1 VTRQLAGGWR
11 IAEQT
16 LLGAA
21 GLFYLWASAFGAV
34 SLQYHRGI
42 AVAFSLVAAFLL
54 YRGSRRAPAAAPSVP
69 DILLCL
75 AACVGV
81 GYWIVEHENIAYRAG
96 AYTQLDFVLGLVV
109 AVLALEASRRVVG
122 MTMVWVTVAAIL
134 YAYFG
139 AHLPTIIGH
148 SGFGVRRLI
157 EFVYLTSDGIFGV
170 MAEVVASY
178 IIPFVVFG
186 AFMLRAGVAKAFI
199 DLSMVFLGRVA
210 GGPAQVAVVSSA
222 LVGSINGS
230 PIANAAMTGA
240 VTIPLMKRTGWP
252 PHLAAAVEASAST
265 GGMVLPPV
273 MGAGAFIMAEMTRT
287 PYAEI
292 VKLSVIPALLFFLS
306 VGIMVYCESRKL
318 GLRGLRPEELPA
330 LGPTLRRTWYFFLPI
345 VLLVAALF
353 AGASPSQSVVYATI
367 ATVAVSWV
375 RPEHRMGPRAIWE
388 ALVEGGRSA
397 VFVGAITGAVGI
409 IIGIASLTG
418 IGIRFSA
425 IVLTLSGESLLVA
438 LVLIA
443 LASLILGM
451 GLPITAS
458 YLVIAAAAAPS
469 LTEFGLPL
477 LTAHLIIFWLSLD
490 SNITPPVALGAYT
503 AAAIAEAD
511 PWRTGWTSFRFAKL
525 IYVMPLL
532 FAYTHI
538 LFSGTPEENAWAI
551 ASAIVGTVAFS
562 ICSTG
567 YFLVRT
573 SWLEWL
579 VLAAAT
585 VLAFIPTIGTDIAA
599 FALFGAIYFWQRKRA
614 AAVTAGTAAAA
625 DPREAERRGL
635 RP

>member
-1 VTRQLAGGWR
+1 MTRQLAGGWR
-11 IAEQT
+11 LAEQI
-16 LLGAA
+16 LLGAV

-34 SLQYHRGI
+34 SLQYHRGL
-42 AVAFSLVAAFLL
+42 AVAFSLAAAFLL
-54 YRGSRRAPAAAPSVP
+54 YRGSRRSPAARPSVL
-69 DILLCL
+69 DVALIL
-75 AACVGV
+75 AASVGV
-81 GYWIVEHENIAYRAG
+81 GYWIVEHESIADRAG
-96 AYTQLDFVLGLVV
+96 AYTLLDFIFGLAV
-109 AVLALEASRRVVG
+109 AALALEASRRVVG
-122 MTMVWVTVAAIL
+122 MTMVWVTIAAIL

-148 SGFGVRRLI
+148 RGFTVRRLI
-157 EFVYLTSDGIFGV
+157 EFIYLTSDGIFGV

-199 DLSMVFLGRVA
+199 DLSLVFLGRVA
-210 GGPAQVAVVSSA
+210 GGPAQVAVVASA

-265 GGMVLPPV
+265 GGMILPPV
-273 MGAGAFIMAEMTRT
+273 MGAGAFIMAEITRT

-318 GLRGLRPEELPA
+318 GLRGLRREELPA
-330 LGPTLRRTWYFFLPI
+330 LAPTLRRTWYFFLPI
-345 VLLVAALF
+345 VLLVIALF
-353 AGASPSQSVVYATI
+353 AGASPSQSVVFATI

-375 RPEHRMGPRAIWE
+375 RPEHRMGPKAIWE
-388 ALVEGGRSA
+388 ALVEGGRAA
-397 VFVGAITGAVGI
+397 VFVAAITGAVGI

-425 IVLTLSGESLLVA
+425 VVLTLSGDSLLVA

-458 YLVIAAAAAPS
+458 YLVIAAAAAPA
-469 LTEFGLPL
+469 LAEFGLPL

-511 PWRTGWTSFRFAKL
+511 PWKTGWSSFRFAKF
-525 IYVMPLL
+525 IYVAPLL

-538 LFSGTPEENAWAI
+538 LFTGTFQENFMAV

-562 ICSTG
+562 ICSTA

-573 SWLEWL
+573 TWIEWFL
-579 VLAAAT
+579 LALAT
-585 VLAFIPTIGTDIAA
+585 VLAFIPTFGTDIAA
-599 FALFGAIYFWQRKRA
+599 FAIFGAVYLWQRKRVA
-614 AAVTAGTAAAA
+614 ATRAAGTAAMNH
-625 DPREAERRGL
+625 PR
-635 RP
+635 

>member
-1 VTRQLAGGWR
+1 MTRSLAGAWR
-11 IAEQT
+11 IAEQG

-21 GLFYLWASAFGAV
+21 GLFYLWASAFGAI
-34 SLQYHRGI
+34 SLQYHRGF
-42 AVAFSLVAAFLL
+42 AVLFSFVAAFLL
-54 YRGSRRAPAAAPSVP
+54 YRGSRRSPQARPSVP
-69 DILLCL
+69 DLALIL
-75 AACVGV
+75 AACIGV
-81 GYWIVEHENIAYRAG
+81 GYWIAEHENIAYRAG
-96 AYTQLDFVLGLVV
+96 AYTELDFALGLVV
-109 AVLALEASRRVVG
+109 TALALEASRRVVG
-122 MTMVWVTVAAIL
+122 MTMVWVAIGAVL

-139 AHLPTIIGH
+139 ASLPAIIGH
-148 SGFGVRRLI
+148 SGFSVRRLT
-157 EFVYLTSDGIFGV
+157 EFVFLTSDGIFGV

-199 DLSMVFLGRVA
+199 ELSLVFFGRVP

-222 LVGSINGS
+222 LMGSINGS

-292 VKLSVIPALLFFLS
+292 VKLSIVPALLYFLS
-306 VGIMVYCESRKL
+306 VGIMVYCEARKL
-318 GLRGLRPEELPA
+318 GLKGLPPEELPA

-345 VLLVAALF
+345 VLLVVALF
-353 AGASPSQSVVYATI
+353 AGASPSQAVVYATL
-367 ATVAVSWV
+367 ATIAVSWMG
-375 RPEHRMGPRAIWE
+375 RDTRMGPRAIWE

-397 VFVGAITGAVGI
+397 VFVAAITGAVGI

-425 IVLTLSGESLLVA
+425 IVLTLSGETLIVA

-443 LASLILGM
+443 IASLILGM

-458 YLVIAAAAAPS
+458 YLVIAAAAAPA
-469 LTEFGLPL
+469 LGEFGLPL

-511 PWRTGWTSFRFAKL
+511 PWKTGWNSFRFAKL

-538 LFSGTPEENAWAI
+538 LFTGTFEENAMAI

-562 ICSTG
+562 IMSTA

-573 SWLEWL
+573 TWLEWL
-579 VLAAAT
+579 ALAFAT
-585 VLAFIPTIGTDIAA
+585 VLAFVPTVATDLAA
-599 FALFGAIYFWQRKRA
+599 FALFAAVWLHQRRRSAAAGARA
-614 AAVTAGTAAAA
+614 APSARSRIAGS
-625 DPREAERRGL
+625 R
-635 RP
+635 

>member
-1 VTRQLAGGWR
+1 VTRQLEGGWR
-11 IAEQT
+11 GVEQA
-16 LLGAA
+16 LLGAI
-21 GLFYLWASAFGAV
+21 GLFYLWASSFGIV

-42 AVAFSLVAAFLL
+42 AVAYSLVAAFLL
-54 YRGSRRAPAAAPSVP
+54 YQAARRAPGARPSGI
-69 DILLCL
+69 DIGLSL

-81 GYWIVEHENIAYRAG
+81 GYWILEHENIAYRAG
-96 AYTQLDFVLGLVV
+96 AYTPLDFAMGLAVVL
-109 AVLALEASRRVVG
+109 LALEAARRVVG
-122 MTMVWVTVAAIL
+122 MTMVWVAVGAAL

-139 AHLPTIIGH
+139 GHLPAIIGH
-148 SGFGVRRLI
+148 GGFTVRRI
-157 EFVYLTSDGIFGV
+157 VEFLYLTSDGIFGV
-170 MAEVVASY
+170 MAEVVATY

-199 DLSMVFLGRVA
+199 DISMTFLGRIS

-222 LVGSINGS
+222 LIGSINGS
-230 PIANAAMTGA
+230 PIANTAMTGA

-265 GGMVLPPV
+265 GGMILPPV

-287 PYAEI
+287 PYADI
-292 VKLSVIPALLFFLS
+292 VRLSVVPGLLYFLS

-318 GLRGLRPEELPA
+318 GLRGLPREELPE
-330 LGPTLRRTWYFFLPI
+330 LWPTLKQTWYLFLPI
-345 VLLVAALF
+345 VLLVVALF
-353 AGASPSQSVVYATI
+353 AGASPSQSVVYAVL
-367 ATVAVSWV
+367 ATVVVSWI
-375 RPEHRMGPRAIWE
+375 RPETRMGPRGIWE

-409 IIGIASLTG
+409 IIGVASLTG

-425 IVLTLSGESLLVA
+425 IVLTLSGQNLLVA

-443 LASLILGM
+443 LASLVLGM

-458 YLVIAAAAAPS
+458 YLVIVAAAAPA
-469 LTEFGLPL
+469 LVEFGLPL

-511 PWRTGWTSFRFAKL
+511 PWRTGWNSFRFAKL

-532 FAYTHI
+532 FAYTHL
-538 LFSGTPEENAWAI
+538 LFSGTPQENGWAI
-551 ASAIVGTVAFS
+551 ASSIVGTVAFS

-567 YFLVRT
+567 FFVVRT
-573 SWLEWL
+573 TWIEWL
-579 VLAAAT
+579 TLAAAT

-599 FALFGAIYFWQRKRA
+599 FALFAAVYLWQRKRA
-614 AAVTAGTAAAA
+614 GALASRAAVDLTRA
-625 DPREAERRGL
+625 

>member
-1 VTRQLAGGWR
+1 VTRQLAGRWR
-11 IAEQT
+11 LAEQT
-16 LLGAA
+16 LLGAV

-34 SLQYHRGI
+34 SLQYHRGL

-54 YRGSRRAPAAAPSVP
+54 YRASRRAPAAAPSVL
-69 DILLCL
+69 DLVLCL
-75 AACVGV
+75 AACIGV

-96 AYTQLDFVLGLVV
+96 AYTLLDFALGLAV
-109 AVLALEASRRVVG
+109 AALALEAARRVVG
-122 MTMVWVTVAAIL
+122 MTMVWVSVGAIL

-139 AHLPTIIGH
+139 GYLPTMIGH
-148 SGFGVRRLI
+148 RGFTLRRLI
-157 EFVYLTSDGIFGV
+157 EFIYLSSDGIFGV
-170 MAEVVASY
+170 MAEVVATY

-199 DLSMVFLGRVA
+199 DLSMVFLGRIS

-230 PIANAAMTGA
+230 PIANTAMTGA

-265 GGMVLPPV
+265 GGMILPPV

-287 PYAEI
+287 PYLEI
-292 VKLSVIPALLFFLS
+292 VKLAVIPALLYFLS
-306 VGIMVYCESRKL
+306 VAIMVNCEARKL

-345 VLLVAALF
+345 VLLVAALL
-353 AGASPSQSVVYATI
+353 AGASPSQSVVFATI
-367 ATVAVSWV
+367 ATVVVSWV
-375 RPEHRMGPRAIWE
+375 RAEHRMGPREIWE

-397 VFVGAITGAVGI
+397 VFVAAITGAVGI

-425 IVLTLSGESLLVA
+425 IVLTLSGESLMVA

-451 GLPITAS
+451 GLPITAA
-458 YLVIAAAAAPS
+458 YLVIAAAAAPALS
-469 LTEFGLPL
+469 EFGLPL

-503 AAAIAEAD
+503 AAAVAEAD
-511 PWRTGWTSFRFAKL
+511 PWKTGWNSFRFAKM
-525 IYVMPLL
+525 IYVMPVL

-538 LFSGTPEENAWAI
+538 LFSGTFDENLMAI
-551 ASAIVGTVAFS
+551 ASAVIGTVAFS
-562 ICSTG
+562 ILSTG
-567 YFLVRT
+567 FFLVRT
-573 SWLEWL
+573 TWIEWS
-579 VLAAAT
+579 VLALAT
-585 VLAFIPTIGTDIAA
+585 VLAFIPTIGTDLAA
-599 FALFGAIYFWQRKRA
+599 FALF
-614 AAVTAGTAAAA
+614 AAVYL
-625 DPREAERRGL
+625 RQLERRQRIAGL
-635 RP
+635 Q

>member
-1 VTRQLAGGWR
+1 VTRELAGGWR
-11 IAEQT
+11 IVEQA
-16 LLGAA
+16 LLGSV
-21 GLFYLWASAFGAV
+21 GLFYLWASAFGAI
-34 SLQYHRGI
+34 SLQYHRGL

-54 YRGSRRAPAAAPSVP
+54 YRGSRRSPAAAPSIV
-69 DILLCL
+69 DVALIATACL
-75 AACVGV
+75 GV
-81 GYWIVEHENIAYRAG
+81 GYWILEHEDIAYRAG
-96 AYTQLDFVLGLVV
+96 AYTMLDFGLGVAV

-122 MTMVWVTVAAIL
+122 MTMVWVTIGALL

-148 SGFGVRRLI
+148 GGFSLRRII

-170 MAEVVASY
+170 MAEVVATF

-199 DLSMVFLGRVA
+199 DLSLVVLGRIA

-222 LVGSINGS
+222 LIGSINGS
-230 PIANAAMTGA
+230 PIANTAMSGT

-265 GGMVLPPV
+265 GGMILPPV

-292 VKLSVIPALLFFLS
+292 VKLSLIPAMLYFLS
-306 VGIMVYCESRKL
+306 VAVMVNCEARKL
-318 GLRGLRPEELPA
+318 GLRGLPA
-330 LGPTLRRTWYFFLPI
+330 AEVPAAWPTVRRTWYFFLPI

-353 AGASPSQSVVYATI
+353 SGASPSQSVFLATI
-367 ATVAVSWV
+367 ATVVVSWF
-375 RPEHRMGPRAIWE
+375 RADTRMGPREIWA

-425 IVLTLSGESLLVA
+425 IVLTLSGETLLLA
-438 LVLIA
+438 IVLIA
-443 LASLILGM
+443 CASLILGM
-451 GLPITAS
+451 GLPITAA
-458 YLVIAAAAAPS
+458 YLVIAAAAAPALS
-469 LTEFGLPL
+469 ELGLPL

-503 AAAIAEAD
+503 AAALAEAD
-511 PWRTGWTSFRFAKL
+511 PWRTGWNSFRFAKM

-532 FAYTHI
+532 FAYTPI
-538 LFSGTPEENAWAI
+538 LFTGTPEENLMAV
-551 ASAIVGTVAFS
+551 ASAVIGTVAFS
-562 ICSTG
+562 ILSTG

-573 SWLEWL
+573 TLVEWS
-579 VLAAAT
+579 VLAIAT
-585 VLAFIPTIGTDIAA
+585 LLAFIPTFTTDVAA
-599 FALFGAIYFWQRKRA
+599 FALFGAIYLWQRRRVGA
-614 AAVTAGTAAAA
+614 TIPAV
-625 DPREAERRGL
+625 R
-635 RP
+635 

>member
-11 IAEQT
+11 VAEQA
-16 LLGAA
+16 LLGSV

-34 SLQYHRGI
+34 SLQYHRGL

-54 YRGSRRAPAAAPSVP
+54 YQGSRRSPATRPS
-69 DILLCL
+69 ILDVALIL
-75 AACVGV
+75 AAGVGV
-81 GYWIVEHENIAYRAG
+81 GYWIVEHESIAYRAG
-96 AYTQLDFVLGLVV
+96 AYTQLDFALGLVV

-122 MTMVWVTVAAIL
+122 MTMVWVTIAAIL

-139 AHLPTIIGH
+139 AHLPAIIGH
-148 SGFGVRRLI
+148 RGFTLQRQI
-157 EFVYLTSDGIFGV
+157 EFIYLTSDGIFGV

-186 AFMLRAGVAKAFI
+186 AFMLRAGVANAFI

-265 GGMVLPPV
+265 GGMILPPV
-273 MGAGAFIMAEMTRT
+273 MGAGAFIMAEITRT

-292 VKLSVIPALLFFLS
+292 VKLSILPALLYFLS
-306 VGIMVYCESRKL
+306 VAIMVYCESRKL
-318 GLRGLRPEELPA
+318 GLRGLRPEEVPA

-345 VLLVAALF
+345 VLLVTALF
-353 AGASPSQSVVYATI
+353 TGASPSQSVVFATI

-375 RPEHRMGPRAIWE
+375 RREHRMGPKAIRE
-388 ALVEGGRSA
+388 ALVEGGRAA
-397 VFVGAITGAVGI
+397 VFVAAITGAVGI

-425 IVLTLSGESLLVA
+425 VVLTLSGDSLLAA

-443 LASLILGM
+443 AASLILGM

-458 YLVIAAAAAPS
+458 YLVIAAAAAPA
-469 LTEFGLPL
+469 LAEFGLPL

-511 PWRTGWTSFRFAKL
+511 PWKTGWSSFRFAKL

-538 LFSGTPEENAWAI
+538 LFSGTPQENIMAV
-551 ASAIVGTVAFS
+551 ASAIVGTAAFS
-562 ICSTG
+562 ICSTA

-573 SWLEWL
+573 TWIEWL
-579 VLAAAT
+579 VLALAT
-585 VLAFIPTIGTDIAA
+585 VLAFIPTFGTDMAA
-599 FALFGAIYFWQRKRA
+599 FALFGAVYLWQRKRA
-614 AAVTAGTAAAA
+614 AAARAAEV
-625 DPREAERRGL
+625 P
-635 RP
+635 

>member
-1 VTRQLAGGWR
+1 
-11 IAEQT
+11 
-16 LLGAA
+16 
-21 GLFYLWASAFGAV
+21 
-34 SLQYHRGI
+34 
-42 AVAFSLVAAFLL
+42 
-54 YRGSRRAPAAAPSVP
+54 
-69 DILLCL
+69 
-75 AACVGV
+75 
-81 GYWIVEHENIAYRAG
+81 
-96 AYTQLDFVLGLVV
+96 
-109 AVLALEASRRVVG
+109 
-122 MTMVWVTVAAIL
+122 
-134 YAYFG
+134 
-139 AHLPTIIGH
+139 
-148 SGFGVRRLI
+148 
-157 EFVYLTSDGIFGV
+157 

-199 DLSMVFLGRVA
+199 ELSLVFFGRVP

-222 LVGSINGS
+222 LIGSINGS

-292 VKLSVIPALLFFLS
+292 VKLSIVPALLYFLS
-306 VGIMVYCESRKL
+306 VGIMVYCEARKL
-318 GLRGLRPEELPA
+318 GLKGLPPEELPA

-345 VLLVAALF
+345 VLLVVALF
-353 AGASPSQSVVYATI
+353 AGASPSQAVVYATL
-367 ATVAVSWV
+367 ATIAVSWMG
-375 RPEHRMGPRAIWE
+375 RDTRMGPRAIWE

-397 VFVGAITGAVGI
+397 VFVAAITGAVGI

-425 IVLTLSGESLLVA
+425 IVLTLSGETLIVA

-443 LASLILGM
+443 IASLILGM

-458 YLVIAAAAAPS
+458 YLVIAAAAAPA
-469 LTEFGLPL
+469 LGEFGLPL

-511 PWRTGWTSFRFAKL
+511 PWKTGWNSFRFAKL

-538 LFSGTPEENAWAI
+538 LFTGTFEENAMAI

-562 ICSTG
+562 IMSTA

-573 SWLEWL
+573 TWLEWL
-579 VLAAAT
+579 ALAFAT
-585 VLAFIPTIGTDIAA
+585 VLAFVPTVATDLAA
-599 FALFGAIYFWQRKRA
+599 FALFAAVWLHQRRRSAAAGARA
-614 AAVTAGTAAAA
+614 APSARSRIAGS
-625 DPREAERRGL
+625 R
-635 RP
+635 

>member
-11 IAEQT
+11 FVEQA
-16 LLGAA
+16 LLGAV

-54 YRGSRRAPAAAPSVP
+54 YRGSRRAPVAAPSVP
-69 DILLCL
+69 DLVLIL
-75 AACVGV
+75 AAAIGV
-81 GYWIVEHENIAYRAG
+81 GYWIVEHESIAYRAG
-96 AYTQLDFVLGLVV
+96 AYTQVDFALGLVV
-109 AVLALEASRRVVG
+109 AALALEASRRVVG
-122 MTMVWVTVAAIL
+122 MTMVWVTIGAIL
-134 YAYFG
+134 YAHFG
-139 AHLPTIIGH
+139 AYLPAIIGH
-148 SGFGVRRLI
+148 RGFSVRRLV
-157 EFVYLTSDGIFGV
+157 EFTFLTSDGIFGV

-199 DLSMVFLGRVA
+199 ELSMVFLGRVA

-240 VTIPLMKRTGWP
+240 ITIPLMKRTGWP

-292 VKLSVIPALLFFLS
+292 VVLSVIPALLYFLS
-306 VGIMVYCESRKL
+306 VAIQVHCEARKL
-318 GLRGLRPEELPA
+318 GLRGLRPEDVPA
-330 LGPTLRRTWYFFLPI
+330 MGPTLKRTWFFFLPI
-345 VLLVAALF
+345 VVLIVTLF
-353 AGASPSQSVVYATI
+353 AGASPPQAVIYATI
-367 ATVAVSWV
+367 CTVVVSWFS
-375 RPEHRMGPRAIWE
+375 REHRMGPKAIWE

-397 VFVGAITGAVGI
+397 VFVAAITGAVGI

-443 LASLILGM
+443 AASLILGM

-458 YLVIAAAAAPS
+458 YLVIAAAAAPALS
-469 LTEFGLPL
+469 EFGLPL

-503 AAAIAEAD
+503 AAAVAEAD
-511 PWRTGWTSFRFAKL
+511 PWKTGWSSFRFAKL

-538 LFSGTPEENAWAI
+538 LLGGSFEENLMAI
-551 ASAIVGTVAFS
+551 VSAIVGTVAFS
-562 ICSTG
+562 IMSTG

-573 SWLEWL
+573 TWVEWL
-579 VLAAAT
+579 VLAFAT
-585 VLAFIPTIGTDIAA
+585 VLAFVPSIGTDLVA
-599 FALFGAIYFWQRKRA
+599 FGLFVAVYLWQRRRS
-614 AAVTAGTAAAA
+614 AAAA
-625 DPREAERRGL
+625 AAAPPGK
-635 RP
+635 